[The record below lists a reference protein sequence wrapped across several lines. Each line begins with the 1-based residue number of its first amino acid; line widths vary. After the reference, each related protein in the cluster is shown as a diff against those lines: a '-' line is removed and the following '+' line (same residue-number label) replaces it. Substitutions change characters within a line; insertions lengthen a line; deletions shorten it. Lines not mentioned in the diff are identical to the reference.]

1 MDFKLGHD
9 FFNRHTVEVAI
20 DLLGK
25 KICFN
30 NQFGIITET
39 EAYRGFDDEASH
51 AYRGPTKRSQIMF
64 GQAGYSYIYLIY
76 GMHNCLNFVTEPEG
90 SAGAVLIRGIK
101 VPKIVYSETNGPGK
115 LTKHFMITR
124 TFNGINIIQN
134 NSFYLTEAIKVHAYN
149 TTPRIGI
156 STAKEK
162 LWRFC
167 LPDNELKQLD

>member
-1 MDFKLGHD
+1 MNSKLGHD

-30 NQFGIITET
+30 NQSGIITET
-39 EAYRGFDDEASH
+39 EAYRGFDDAASH

-90 SAGAVLIRGIK
+90 FAGAVLIRGIK
-101 VPKIVYSETNGPGK
+101 VPKVVYSETNGPGK
-115 LTKHFMITR
+115 LTKHFTITR
-124 TFNGINIIQN
+124 SFNGINVIQD
-134 NSFYLTEAIKVHAYN
+134 NSLYLTEAIKVQAYN
-149 TTPRIGI
+149 TSPRIGI
-156 STAKEK
+156 SVAKEK

-167 LPDNELKQLD
+167 LSENELKQLD